1 MEVVFLPPNRH
12 ERGASMLFR
21 DFTFAGRTL
30 RKSPIFALTAAITIA
45 MGVGAS
51 TAIFSVT
58 NAVLLRPLPYRNP
71 DQLVIIPS
79 DMRNRGV
86 KDFPFSNAD
95 FIDLREATRTEF
107 QGIAGV
113 FTFPLTLTGEDGMP
127 EQVHAGVV
135 TTNYFQLVGAG
146 IALGR
151 DFSDDDGQPQP
162 PPPAP
167 GTQSATPPARL
178 PIMAIISY
186 EYFQRQFG
194 SNPAVIGQSLNKGKP
209 FSPRIIGVLAP
220 HFQIYFPP
228 SADLEAA
235 PDIWLANRL
244 GYDAANRNG
253 VSMRVIGRLRPGVTI
268 EQAQAAC
275 DQVAAE
281 ARKHF
286 SIENTAGYAIRVE
299 PMRKHLVSEVRPA
312 ILALMGAVIFLLLI
326 ACANVANLL
335 LVRGSLRERELAI
348 RTAIGASRWDLA
360 RQILAEALLLAAI
373 GALGGLG
380 IAWFGIHELL
390 AIAPAHL
397 PRLDTIRIDSTVLI
411 FTVVSSLV
419 AAAIF
424 GLAPA
429 WRAARPDVMIVL
441 RGTSRSEGLAS
452 GGLSR
457 KIVVGLEVA
466 LAYVLLIGSGLM
478 VRSFLELQR
487 IDPGFRP
494 HGLLTL
500 QVQSDRFLQK
510 PEERAVA
517 TRQLQER
524 LRAIPGVQSVTAAS
538 PFPLTGGF
546 SPIRW
551 GTEEALADASKF
563 KAVDPII
570 ILPGYFE
577 TMGTSLLEGRTFTD
591 EDNQPGRTY
600 AVVDKILADRAY
612 PGQSA
617 VGKRILIRIQ
627 TPEPVWV
634 EIIGVVAHERGV
646 SLSEPGREQVYFTDA
661 YIGSGAT
668 DHWALRFGSDPS
680 KYADNVRATIKE
692 FDPHLL
698 VTDLQPMDAVVEK
711 AQSGTRFSLLLIGS
725 FAVIAALLAG
735 VGLYGVLAT
744 VVRQRTAEIGVRMAL
759 GAQSKNIFQLVV
771 GQGLR
776 LAGIGIAVG
785 LIAAFFLTRGM
796 TTMLVGVK
804 AADPT
809 TYTAMAV
816 LFFLIAATASWLPA
830 LRASSLDPVVALR
843 DE

>member
-1 MEVVFLPPNRH
+1 MLWSDLVFAAR
-12 ERGASMLFR
+12 S
-21 DFTFAGRTL
+21 L

-45 MGVGAS
+45 LGVGAS

-58 NAVLLRPLPYRNP
+58 NAVLLRPLPYKNP
-71 DQLVIIPS
+71 DQLVIMPS

-86 KDFPFSNAD
+86 KDFPFSNAN
-95 FIDLREATRTEF
+95 FIDLREATKNEF

-113 FTFPLTLTGEDGMP
+113 FTFPITLTSDDGTP
-127 EQVHAGVV
+127 ERVHMGVV
-135 TTNYFQLVGAG
+135 TTNYFQLVGG
-146 IALGR
+146 RIVLGR

-167 GTQSATPPARL
+167 GTQVATPAPRL
-178 PIMAIISY
+178 PAIAIISY
-186 EYFQRQFG
+186 EYFQRRFG
-194 SNPAVIGQSLNKGKP
+194 GNSAVLGQSLNKGKP
-209 FSPRIIGVLAP
+209 FSPRVVGVLAP

-228 SADLEAA
+228 SSDLEAA
-235 PDIWLANRL
+235 PDIWVANRL
-244 GYDAANRNG
+244 GYDAAQRNG
-253 VSMRVIGRLRPGVTI
+253 VSMRVIGRLQPGITI
-268 EQAQAAC
+268 GQAQAAA
-275 DQVAAE
+275 DQVAAD

-299 PMRKHLVSEVRPA
+299 PMRQHLVSEVRPA

-360 RQILAEALLLAAI
+360 RQILTEALLLAAA
-373 GALGGLG
+373 GASGGLA

-397 PRLDTIRIDSTVLI
+397 PRLDTIRIDSSVLI
-411 FTVVSSLV
+411 FTVIASLV

-487 IDPGFRP
+487 VDPGFDPR
-494 HGLLTL
+494 GLLTF
-500 QVQSDRFLQK
+500 QVNSDRFLQK
-510 PEERAVA
+510 PEERAAA
-517 TRQLQER
+517 TRALEER
-524 LRAIPGVQSVTAAS
+524 LRAIPGVQSVTAAF
-538 PFPLTGGF
+538 PFPLTGNF

-551 GTEEALADASKF
+551 GTEEALTDASKF
-563 KAVDPII
+563 KATDPIVV
-570 ILPGYFE
+570 LPGYFE
-577 TMGTSLLEGRTFTD
+577 TMRTRLLEGRTFTED
-591 EDNQPGRTY
+591 DNQPGRTF
-600 AVVDKILADRAY
+600 AVIDKILADRAY
-612 PGQSA
+612 PGQSS

-661 YIGSGAT
+661 YLGSGGT
-668 DHWALRFGSDPS
+668 DHWALRFGNDPS
-680 KYADNVRATIKE
+680 KYADNVRAAIKE
-692 FDPHLL
+692 FDSHLL

-711 AQSGTRFSLLLIGS
+711 AQASTRFSLLLIGT

-776 LAGIGIAVG
+776 ISGIGIAAG
-785 LIAAFFLTRGM
+785 LIAAFFLTRWM
-796 TTMLVGVK
+796 TSMLVGVK
-804 AADPT
+804 ASDPA
-809 TYTAMAV
+809 TYSAMAV

>member
-1 MEVVFLPPNRH
+1 M
-12 ERGASMLFR
+12 SFR
-21 DFTFAGRTL
+21 DLAFAGRTL
-30 RKSPIFALTAAITIA
+30 RKSPVFALTAALTIA
-45 MGVGAS
+45 LGVGAS

-58 NAVLLRPLPYRNP
+58 NAVLLRPLPYKNP

-95 FIDLREATRTEF
+95 FIDLREGTKGEF
-107 QGIAGV
+107 QGLAGV
-113 FTFPLTLTGEDGMP
+113 FTFPVTLTGEDGMP
-127 EQVHAGVV
+127 EQVHMGFV

-151 DFSDDDGQPQP
+151 DFSDEDGQPQP

-167 GTQSATPPARL
+167 GTQPATPPQRL

-186 EYFQRQFG
+186 EYFQRRFG
-194 SNPAVIGQSLNKGKP
+194 SNLAVLGQSLNKGKP
-209 FSPRIIGVLAP
+209 PFSPRIVGVLAP

-228 SADLEAA
+228 SSDLEAA
-235 PDIWLANRL
+235 PDIWIANRL
-244 GYDAANRNG
+244 GYDAAQRNG

-268 EQAQAAC
+268 GRAQSAA

-281 ARKHF
+281 ARKNF
-286 SIENTAGYAIRVE
+286 MIENTAGYAIRVE
-299 PMRKHLVSEVRPA
+299 PMRQHLVSEVRPA

-348 RTAIGASRWDLA
+348 RSAIGASRWDLA
-360 RQILAEALLLAAI
+360 RQILSEALLLATI

-380 IAWFGIHELL
+380 IAWLGIHELL
-390 AIAPAHL
+390 AIAPAYL

-411 FTVVSSLV
+411 FTVISSLV

-441 RGTSRSEGLAS
+441 RGTSRSEGLAR

-457 KIVVGLEVA
+457 KIVVCLEVA

-478 VRSFLELQR
+478 VRSFRELQR
-487 IDPGFRP
+487 IDPGFNP
-494 HGLLTL
+494 HGLLTF
-500 QVQSDRFLQK
+500 QVQTDRFLPK

-517 TRQLQER
+517 TRQLEDH

-551 GTEEALADASKF
+551 GLEEALTDATKYR
-563 KAVDPII
+563 AVDPLIV
-570 ILPGYFE
+570 LPGYFE
-577 TMGTSLLEGRTFTD
+577 TMHTSLLEGRTFTD
-591 EDNQPGRTY
+591 EDNQPGHTDV
-600 AVVDKILADRAY
+600 VVDKMLADLAY
-612 PGQSA
+612 PNKSA

-634 EIIGVVAHERGV
+634 QIIGVVAHERGV
-646 SLSEPGREQVYFTDA
+646 SLSEPGREQVYLTDA
-661 YIGSGAT
+661 YSGSGAT
-668 DHWALRFGSDPS
+668 DHWALRTGTDPS
-680 KYADNVRATIKE
+680 KYANDVRAAIKA

-698 VTDLQPMDAVVEK
+698 ITDMQPMDAVIEK
-711 AQSGTRFSLLLIGS
+711 AQAGTRFSLLLIGS

-735 VGLYGVLAT
+735 VGLYGVLAS
-744 VVRQRTAEIGVRMAL
+744 VVRQRTAEIGIRMAL
-759 GAQSKNIFQLVV
+759 GAQSGNIFQLVV

-776 LAGIGIAVG
+776 LTGIGVAAG
-785 LIAAFFLTRGM
+785 LFAAFAITREM
-796 TTMLVGVK
+796 ASMLVGIK
-804 AADPT
+804 ATDPLT
-809 TYTAMAV
+809 FFTMAV
-816 LFFLIAATASWLPA
+816 VFFLIAATSSWLPA
-830 LRASSLDPVVALR
+830 WRAASLDPNVALR
-843 DE
+843 EE

>member
-1 MEVVFLPPNRH
+1 MTL
-12 ERGASMLFR
+12 R
-21 DFTFAGRTL
+21 DLAFAGRTL
-30 RKSPIFALTAAITIA
+30 RKSPIFALTAALTIA
-45 MGVGAS
+45 LGVGAS

-58 NAVLLRPLPYRNP
+58 NAVLLRPLPYKDPN
-71 DQLVIIPS
+71 QLVIIPS

-86 KDFPFSNAD
+86 KDFPFSNAN
-95 FIDLREATRTEF
+95 FIDLREATKHEF
-107 QGIAGV
+107 QGLAGV

-127 EQVHAGVV
+127 EQVQAGVV
-135 TTNYFQLVGAG
+135 TTNYFQLVGAK

-151 DFSDDDGQPQP
+151 DFSDEDGQPQP
-162 PPPAP
+162 PPPPP
-167 GTQSATPPARL
+167 GTQSATPPQRL

-186 EYFQRQFG
+186 EYFQRRFG
-194 SNPAVIGQSLNKGKP
+194 SNPAVLGQSINKGKP

-220 HFQIYFPP
+220 HFQIHFPP

-244 GYDAANRNG
+244 GYDAAQRNG
-253 VSMRVIGRLRPGVTI
+253 VSMHVIGRLQPGITI
-268 EQAQAAC
+268 GRAQAAA
-275 DQVAAE
+275 DQVAAD
-281 ARKHF
+281 ARKNF
-286 SIENTAGYAIRVE
+286 TIENTAGYAIRVE
-299 PMRKHLVSEVRPA
+299 PMRRHVVSEVRPA

-335 LVRGSLRERELAI
+335 LVRASLRERELAI
-348 RTAIGASRWDLA
+348 RSAIGASMWDIA
-360 RQILAEALLLAAI
+360 RQVLTEALLLAAM
-373 GALGGLG
+373 GAVGGLC
-380 IAWFGIHELL
+380 IAWLGIHELL

-397 PRLDTIRIDSTVLI
+397 PRLDTIRIDSTVLM
-411 FTVVSSLV
+411 FTVISSLA

-466 LAYVLLIGSGLM
+466 LAYVLLIGCGLM

-487 IDPGFRP
+487 IDPGFNPR
-494 HGLLTL
+494 GLITF

-517 TRQLQER
+517 TRQLEER
-524 LRAIPGVQSVTAAS
+524 LRAIPGVQSVTAS
-538 PFPLTGGF
+538 NPFPLTGGF

-551 GTEEALADASKF
+551 GTGEALADTSKY
-563 KAVDPII
+563 KAVDPLIV
-570 ILPGYFE
+570 LPGYFE
-577 TMGTSLLEGRTFTD
+577 TMGTILLEGRTFTD

-612 PGQSA
+612 PGQSV

-661 YIGSGAT
+661 YVGSGAT
-668 DHWALRFGSDPS
+668 DHWALRTGSDPS
-680 KYADNVRATIKE
+680 KYANEVRAAIKE
-692 FDPHLL
+692 FDSHLL
-698 VTDLQPMDAVVEK
+698 ITDLQPMDAVMEK
-711 AQSGTRFSLLLIGS
+711 AQAGTRFSLLLIGV

-744 VVRQRTAEIGVRMAL
+744 VVRQRTAEIGVRMTL
-759 GAQSKNIFQLVV
+759 GAGPGQIFNLIV

-776 LAGIGIAVG
+776 LAAIGVAAG
-785 LIAAFFLTRGM
+785 LLAAFGLTRGM
-796 TTMLVGVK
+796 NTMLVGVK
-804 AADPT
+804 ATDPAT
-809 TYTAMAV
+809 FATMAV
-816 LFFLIAATASWLPA
+816 VFLIIAAVASWLPA
-830 LRASSLDPVVALR
+830 WRAASLDPNAALR
-843 DE
+843 EE

>member
-1 MEVVFLPPNRH
+1 MLWSDLVFAAR
-12 ERGASMLFR
+12 S
-21 DFTFAGRTL
+21 L

-45 MGVGAS
+45 LGVGAS

-58 NAVLLRPLPYRNP
+58 NAVLLRPLPYKNP
-71 DQLVIIPS
+71 DQLVIMPS

-86 KDFPFSNAD
+86 KDFPFSNAN
-95 FIDLREATRTEF
+95 FIDLREATKNEF

-113 FTFPLTLTGEDGMP
+113 FTFPFTLTSDDGTP
-127 EQVHAGVV
+127 ERVQMGVV
-135 TTNYFQLVGAG
+135 TTNYFQLVGAR
-146 IALGR
+146 IVLGR

-167 GTQSATPPARL
+167 GTQVATPAPRL
-178 PIMAIISY
+178 PAIAIISY
-186 EYFQRQFG
+186 EYFQRRFG
-194 SNPAVIGQSLNKGKP
+194 GNSAVLGKSLNNGKP
-209 FSPRIIGVLAP
+209 FSPRIVGVLAP
-220 HFQIYFPP
+220 HFQIYFPA
-228 SADLEAA
+228 SSNLEAA
-235 PDIWLANRL
+235 PDIWVSNRL
-244 GYDAANRNG
+244 GYNADQRNS
-253 VSMRVIGRLRPGVTI
+253 VSMFVIGRLQPGISVGR
-268 EQAQAAC
+268 AQAAV

-299 PMRKHLVSEVRPA
+299 PMRQHLVSEVRPA

-360 RQILAEALLLAAI
+360 RQILTEALLLAVV

-397 PRLDTIRIDSTVLI
+397 PRLDTIQIDSAVLI
-411 FTVVSSLV
+411 FTVIASLV

-452 GGLSR
+452 GGFSR

-487 IDPGFRP
+487 IDPGFNSR
-494 HGLLTL
+494 GLLTFQL
-500 QVQSDRFLQK
+500 QSDRFLQK
-510 PEERAVA
+510 PEERAVE
-517 TRQLQER
+517 TRQVEER

-538 PFPLTGGF
+538 PFPLTGGY

-563 KAVDPII
+563 KATDPII
-570 ILPGYFE
+570 VLPGYFE
-577 TMGTSLLEGRTFTD
+577 TMRTSLLEGRTFTED
-591 EDNQPGRTY
+591 DNQPGRTY
-600 AVVDKILADRAY
+600 AVVDKMLADRAY
-612 PGQSA
+612 PGQSS

-680 KYADNVRATIKE
+680 KYADSVRATIKD
-692 FDPHLL
+692 FDPHFLI
-698 VTDLQPMDAVVEK
+698 TDLQPMDTVVEK
-711 AQSGTRFSLLLIGS
+711 AQASTRFSLLLIGT

-776 LAGIGIAVG
+776 ISGIGIAAG
-785 LIAAFFLTRGM
+785 LITAFFLTRWM

-804 AADPT
+804 ASDPA
-809 TYTAMAV
+809 TYLTMAV

>member
-1 MEVVFLPPNRH
+1 MSL
-12 ERGASMLFR
+12 R
-21 DFTFAGRTL
+21 DLAFAGRTL
-30 RKSPIFALTAAITIA
+30 RKSPVFALTAALTIA
-45 MGVGAS
+45 LGVGAS

-58 NAVLLRPLPYRNP
+58 NAVLLRSLPYQNP
-71 DQLVIIPS
+71 DQLVIIPT

-86 KDFPFSNAD
+86 KDFPFSNAN
-95 FIDLREATRTEF
+95 FIDLREATKNEF
-107 QGIAGV
+107 QGLAGV
-113 FTFPLTLTGEDGMP
+113 FTFPFTLTGEDGMP
-127 EQVHAGVV
+127 EQVHMGFV
-135 TTNYFQLVGAG
+135 TTNYFQLVGAR
-146 IALGR
+146 ILFGR

-167 GTQSATPPARL
+167 GTQLATPAPRL
-178 PIMAIISY
+178 PLIAIISY

-194 SNPAVIGQSLNKGKP
+194 ANPAVLGQSLNKGKP
-209 FSPRIIGVLAP
+209 FSPRIVGVLAP
-220 HFQIYFPP
+220 HFQIYFP
-228 SADLEAA
+228 SSTNLEAA
-235 PDIWLANRL
+235 PEIWVANRL
-244 GYDAANRNG
+244 GYDAAERNS
-253 VSMRVIGRLRPGVTI
+253 VSMRVIGRLKPGVTVGR
-268 EQAQAAC
+268 AQSAA

-281 ARKHF
+281 ARKNF

-299 PMRKHLVSEVRPA
+299 PMRQHLVSEVRPA

-335 LVRGSLRERELAI
+335 LVRASLRQRELAI
-348 RTAIGASRWDLA
+348 RSAIGASTWDIA
-360 RQILAEALLLAAI
+360 RQVLTEAVLLAAV

-380 IAWFGIHELL
+380 IAWAGIHELL

-411 FTVVSSLV
+411 FTVVSSLA

-487 IDPGFRP
+487 IDPGFNP
-494 HGLLTL
+494 HGLLTF

-517 TRQLQER
+517 TRQLEER
-524 LRAIPGVQSVTAAS
+524 LRAILGVQNVTAS
-538 PFPLTGGF
+538 NPFPLTGGY

-551 GTEEALADASKF
+551 GTEEALTDATKYR
-563 KAVDPII
+563 AVDPLIV
-570 ILPGYFE
+570 LPGYFE
-577 TMGTSLLEGRTFTD
+577 VMHTSLVEGRTFTD
-591 EDNQPGRTY
+591 EDNLPGRTY
-600 AVVDKILADRAY
+600 VVVDKILADLAY
-612 PGQSA
+612 PSKSA

-634 EIIGVVAHERGV
+634 DIIGVIAHERGV

-661 YIGSGAT
+661 YIGSGAP
-668 DHWALRFGSDPS
+668 DHWANRTGSDPS
-680 KYADNVRATIKE
+680 KYANDVRAALKE

-698 VTDLQPMDAVVEK
+698 ITDMLPMDDVMEK
-711 AQSGTRFSLLLIGS
+711 AQAGTRFSLLLIGS

-735 VGLYGVLAT
+735 VVLYGVLAT
-744 VVRQRTAEIGVRMAL
+744 VVRQRTSEIGVRMAL
-759 GAQSKNIFQLVV
+759 GAQSGNIFQLVV

-776 LAGIGIAVG
+776 LAGIGVIAG
-785 LIAAFFLTRGM
+785 LFGAFAVTREM
-796 TTMLVGVK
+796 SSMLVGIK
-804 AADPT
+804 ATDPAT
-809 TYTAMAV
+809 FVTMAV
-816 LFFLIAATASWLPA
+816 VFFIIAALASWLPA
-830 LRASSLDPVVALR
+830 WRASSLDPIVALR